1 MRHIREQFVQAL
13 FRMLEEYENYMRN
26 DTSKSKA
33 RKDTDTYY
41 LNNIRQDLEKKHLKK
56 PNTCNTI

>member
-33 RKDTDTYY
+33 RKDTDIYY
-41 LNNIRQDLEKKHLKK
+41 LNNIRQDIEKKHLKK

>member
-1 MRHIREQFVQAL
+1 MRRIREQFVQAL

-33 RKDTDTYY
+33 RKDTDIYY

>member
-1 MRHIREQFVQAL
+1 MRNIREQFVQAL

-33 RKDTDTYY
+33 RKDTDIYY

>member
-33 RKDTDTYY
+33 RKDTDIYY
-41 LNNIRQDLEKKHLKK
+41 LNNIRQDIEKKHLKK
-56 PNTCNTI
+56 

>member
-13 FRMLEEYENYMRN
+13 FRMLEEYENYIRN

-33 RKDTDTYY
+33 RKDTDIYY

>member
-13 FRMLEEYENYMRN
+13 FRMLEEYENYIRN

-33 RKDTDTYY
+33 RKDTDGYY

>member
-33 RKDTDTYY
+33 RKDTDIYY